1 MKLCINCAHYRANPL
16 ATPDRKE
23 LGLCALA
30 PSTQNPVDG
39 SFANGHPFQYCS
51 AQRISGCNQSAKFY
65 EEKESN
71 HV

>member
-1 MKLCINCAHYRANPL
+1 MKFCINCKHYVLNTQAP
-16 ATPDRKE
+16 AMPE
-23 LGLCALA
+23 LGLCSLA
-30 PSTQNPVDG
+30 PSSQNLVDG
-39 SFANGHPFQYCS
+39 SFANGHPFQFCS

>member
-1 MKLCINCAHYRANPL
+1 MKLCINCLHYRDNPH

-23 LGLCALA
+23 LGLCALLPA
-30 PSTQNPVDG
+30 KQNPVDG
-39 SFANGHPFQYCS
+39 SYEYGHAWNYCS
-51 AQRISGCNQSAKFY
+51 VHRNSGCNQSGKFY

>member
-1 MKLCINCAHYRANPL
+1 MKFCINCKHYVLNTQAP
-16 ATPDRKE
+16 TMPK
-23 LGLCALA
+23 LGLCSLA
-30 PSTQNPVDG
+30 PTSQNLVDG
-39 SFANGHPFQYCS
+39 SFDNGHPFQYCS

>member
-1 MKLCINCAHYRANPL
+1 MKLCINCKHYVLNSQAPSM
-16 ATPDRKE
+16 PQV
-23 LGLCALA
+23 GLCALA
-30 PSTQNPVDG
+30 PSPQNPVDG
-39 SFANGHPFQYCS
+39 SFANGHPFQYCC

>member
-1 MKLCINCAHYRANPL
+1 MKFCINCKHYVLNSQAPTMP
-16 ATPDRKE
+16 A
-23 LGLCALA
+23 LGLCSLA
-30 PSTQNPVDG
+30 PSDQHLVDG

-51 AQRISGCNQSAKFY
+51 AQRISGCNKSAQHY